1 MDKLSALQ
9 HLLALLRALQFSHLT
24 SHWQVR
30 GLPFFGDHRMF
41 ERLYHA
47 VGDEIDSLAEKIVG
61 DFGPEAVEPVA
72 QAAKVAAVLADC
84 AHTTPVERALM
95 LEDKLQG
102 MLRNL
107 HHELKE
113 AGDMSLGLDDFLMAT
128 ANAHESALYLL
139 RQRLRALSSAMMGPV
154 EG

>member
-9 HLLALLRALQFSHLT
+9 HLLALLRALQSSHLT

-47 VGDEIDSLAEKIVG
+47 AGDEIDSLAEKLVG
-61 DFGPEAVEPVA
+61 EYGPEAVEPVA
-72 QAAKVAAVLADC
+72 QAAKVAAILADC
-84 AHTTPVERALM
+84 QHTTPIERALM
-95 LEDKLQG
+95 LEDKLQEA
-102 MLRNL
+102 LRVTYQG
-107 HHELKE
+107 LKAE
-113 AGDMSLGLDDFLMAT
+113 GALSLGLDDFLMGT
-128 ANAHESALYLL
+128 ANAHEGALYLL